1 VSGKDRPLGNLINA
15 MCHDNEVQ
23 RLLRLSFIGF
33 EDVIENEL
41 VFKARNSDPLAFP
54 NYHQVL
60 YAYYMQRKN
69 YKDGTSAFASPGA
82 WRRCNTL
89 TGYFSIPAGIT
100 MYQQGRRLGEH
111 LHLGSDDFFAVAAFQ
126 AQCYLAAISAFS
138 EVRPE
143 HAWAT
148 LPVTNQSMLTTQ
160 VSTRTRLEVKCFTL
174 IEAHTFRPENDAS
187 LHHMFLL
194 TNSQS
199 STGTLRL

>member
-1 VSGKDRPLGNLINA
+1 
-15 MCHDNEVQ
+15 
-23 RLLRLSFIGF
+23 
-33 EDVIENEL
+33 
-41 VFKARNSDPLAFP
+41 
-54 NYHQVL
+54 
-60 YAYYMQRKN
+60 
-69 YKDGTSAFASPGA
+69 
-82 WRRCNTL
+82 
-89 TGYFSIPAGIT
+89 

-174 IEAHTFRPENDAS
+174 IEAHPFRPENDAS
-187 LHHMFLL
+187 LHHMFLPR
-194 TNSQS
+194 NSQS
-199 STGTLRL
+199 STGTLRLSRWPTSKRIMRSFWPPSRWLRGSTCAC